1 MLGAQVAL
9 SVYLPA
15 TGLKRSELELVL
27 GPITFLRVCGRSGG
41 AGLLYDNLNVT
52 WETLEQSICRDHKQ
66 C

>member
-41 AGLLYDNLNVT
+41 AGFVICQSQCNMGDIRAVNL
-52 WETLEQSICRDHKQ
+52 QRP
-66 C
+66 